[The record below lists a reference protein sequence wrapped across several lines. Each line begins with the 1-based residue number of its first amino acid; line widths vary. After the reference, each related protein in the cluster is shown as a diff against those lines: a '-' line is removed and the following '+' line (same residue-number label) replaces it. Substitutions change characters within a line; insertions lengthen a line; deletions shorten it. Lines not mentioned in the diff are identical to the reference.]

1 MFTVITH
8 SIRNKLLVAVFSASL
23 LVALALG
30 VALSNLSGISNSFVS
45 FVEHDQA
52 TLEAFTNMYA
62 QGLQGGQ
69 ALRNVVLNPSN
80 QKGYENLAQA
90 QKKFDDAYQ
99 SATSLAQG
107 NADLALT
114 LKDIGEKWQITL
126 AARHRV
132 QSAAGSNQTEAIK
145 ILNDEETPAWR
156 NSREVLL
163 KSIDDL
169 DKATQTTKLSIT
181 ARAHKALII
190 SLIIGAVALVLGC
203 AAVILVAESIKNSL
217 DAVAKS
223 MANLA
228 SGKGDLTQ
236 RMSVTSQDEVGRMA
250 IAFNRFMEQLHDIIK
265 QIRSNGDEL
274 SSAATELS
282 ATAAQVSD
290 SSHTQSDAASSTAAA
305 VEQMTVSIASI
316 ADSAEVMRNL
326 SRNSMEHTHEGN
338 ERLAQLIGEITAVE
352 SAVDEISASVNKFV
366 QSTTLITNMTMQ
378 VKEIADQTNLL
389 ALNAAIEA
397 ARAGEQGRGFAVV
410 ADEVRKLAEK
420 SSKSAGEIDAVTQS
434 LSHQSD
440 AVEKA
445 IEQGRQS
452 LNKSQDYMENLAMGL
467 SEANNSVTQSNRSVD
482 EIAHSVQEQKSAS
495 TDIAQNIERI
505 ARMTEDNSHAV
516 SETSSAA
523 NRLEVLAS
531 ELQSLVSKFKID

>member
-23 LVALALG
+23 LVAIALAVSLT
-30 VALSNLSGISNSFVS
+30 SLSGVS
-45 FVEHDQA
+45 KGFESL
-52 TLEAFTNMYA
+52 LEQDLAVLEEFTNMYA
-62 QGLQGGQ
+62 QGLQSGQ

-80 QKGYENLAQA
+80 QKGHDNLAQA
-90 QKKFDDAYQ
+90 AKKFDDAYKAV
-99 SATSLAQG
+99 STFAQN
-107 NADLALT
+107 NADT
-114 LKDIGEKWQITL
+114 RKMVTDIGEKWQITL

-132 QSAAGSNQTEAIK
+132 ESAAASSQSEAIK
-145 ILNDEETPAWR
+145 LLNDEETPAWR
-156 NSREVLL
+156 DTKDLLL
-163 KSIDDL
+163 KDIEVL
-169 DKATQTTKLSIT
+169 DKASHVSKHNIT
-181 ARAHKALII
+181 ERAHKALVI
-190 SLIIGAVALVLGC
+190 SLIIGVIALILGC
-203 AAVILVAESIKNSL
+203 VAVILVAEKIKRSL
-217 DAVAKS
+217 DLVTQS
-223 MANLA
+223 MTNLA

-236 RMSVTSQDEVGRMA
+236 RIPVTTQDEVGRMA
-250 IAFNRFMEQLHDIIK
+250 MAFNRFMEQLQGIIK
-265 QIRSNGDEL
+265 QIRNNGDEL

-316 ADSAEVMRNL
+316 ADSAELMRKL
-326 SRNSMEHTHEGN
+326 SQESLGHTHEGN
-338 ERLAQLIGEITAVE
+338 ERLAQLIGEISSVE
-352 SAVDEISASVNKFV
+352 SAVDEIATSVNKFV

-420 SSKSAGEIDAVTQS
+420 SSKSAGEIDAVTQGLSQQSGAVERAIELGRHS
-434 LSHQSD
+434 LS
-440 AVEKA
+440 
-445 IEQGRQS
+445 
-452 LNKSQDYMENLAMGL
+452 KSEEYMENLAMGL
-467 SEANNSVTQSNRSVD
+467 SDANNSVTQSNQSVD

-505 ARMTEDNSHAV
+505 ARMTEENSHAV

-523 NRLEVLAS
+523 SRLEVLAS
-531 ELQSLVSKFKID
+531 ELQSLVSKFKT